1 MYNAVSLSTR
11 ASNLQPLASPIIP
24 TRTLSI
30 QETMETIGIP
40 NNDFSPSNLSDE
52 LGGLMAIT
60 THTKV
65 LGDSDGC
72 AGKHICSIA
81 AHNFQHM

>member
-1 MYNAVSLSTR
+1 MYNAVSLSAH

-40 NNDFSPSNLSDE
+40 NNDFSPNNL
-52 LGGLMAIT
+52 
-60 THTKV
+60 
-65 LGDSDGC
+65 
-72 AGKHICSIA
+72 
-81 AHNFQHM
+81 